1 MQCITDDRLN
11 GNLYRL
17 GSGKSMSMDEVWTA
31 VKTVAGFDLMP
42 RFLPRKSED
51 TPTVGLA
58 DISAAVAVGW
68 RPKTAFID
76 GVRAQYEYLSNEF
89 AARERLGRNEMI
101 ITRTPFRI
109 TLGGGGT
116 DLPSYYEKYGG
127 FIFSAGLDKYMY
139 IDLNRSVADDL
150 IRVKYSKSET
160 VEHVDELQHDIA
172 REILHR
178 TGIEKNIEISSL
190 ADIPAGTGL
199 GSSSCYAV
207 GLLHAIHTMKRDY
220 VPLAQL
226 AELDFQIE
234 ANILKRPI
242 GKQDPYMGAFGGL
255 TVLEIARDG
264 TVKVRKA
271 NVSYEV
277 ADELNK
283 NTLIFF
289 TGTTRSADEILR
301 EQEKGAQEGKSSVV
315 ESMHFIREIGYQIL
329 EAVESGNIDG

>member
-1 MQCITDDRLN
+1 
-11 GNLYRL
+11 
-17 GSGKSMSMDEVWTA
+17 
-31 VKTVAGFDLMP
+31 
-42 RFLPRKSED
+42 
-51 TPTVGLA
+51 
-58 DISAAVAVGW
+58 
-68 RPKTAFID
+68 
-76 GVRAQYEYLSNEF
+76 
-89 AARERLGRNEMI
+89 MI

-127 FIFSAGLDKYMY
+127 FIFSAALDKYMY
-139 IDLNRSVADDL
+139 IDLNRAVADDL

-160 VEHVDELQHDIA
+160 VEHVNELQHDLA
-172 REILHR
+172 REILNR

-190 ADIPAGTGL
+190 SDIPAGTGL

-226 AELDFQIE
+226 AELDFEIE

-255 TVLEIARDG
+255 TVLEIAKDG

-271 NVSYEV
+271 SVSYDI

-283 NTLIFF
+283 NILIFF

-301 EQEKGAQEGKSSVV
+301 EQEKGVKEEKADIV
-315 ESMHFIREIGYQIL
+315 ESMHYIKEIGYEIL
-329 EAVESGNIDG
+329 EAVETGNIDVVGRKFHQHWEYKKKISSKMSNPQFDRIYDVARDSGALGGKISGAGGGGFFSFYVPDQQRAFREKMRELGLREMRYRFDFEGSKVLTDF

>member
-1 MQCITDDRLN
+1 
-11 GNLYRL
+11 
-17 GSGKSMSMDEVWTA
+17 
-31 VKTVAGFDLMP
+31 
-42 RFLPRKSED
+42 
-51 TPTVGLA
+51 
-58 DISAAVAVGW
+58 
-68 RPKTAFID
+68 
-76 GVRAQYEYLSNEF
+76 
-89 AARERLGRNEMI
+89 MI

-127 FIFSAGLDKYMY
+127 FIFSAGLDKYMF
-139 IDLNRSVADDL
+139 IDSNHSVADDL

-160 VEHVDELQHDIA
+160 VERVDELQHDIA
-172 REILHR
+172 REILR
-178 TGIEKNIEISSL
+178 ITGVEKNIEISSV

-207 GLLHAIHTMKRDY
+207 GLLHAIHIMKREY

-226 AELDFQIE
+226 AEMDFQIE

-242 GKQDPYMGAFGGL
+242 GKQDPYMAAFGGL
-255 TVLEIARDG
+255 TVLEIAEDG

-283 NTLIFF
+283 NMLIFF
-289 TGTTRSADEILR
+289 TGTTRSADQILR
-301 EQEKGAQEGKSSVV
+301 EQEKGAKEEKASVV
-315 ESMHFIREIGYQIL
+315 DSMHYIKDIGYQIL
-329 EAVESGNIDG
+329 EAVESGNIDVVGQKFHEHWQYKKKISSKMSNPEFDRIYDTAQEHGALGGKISGAGGGGFFTFYVPDHQRAFREKMRELGLREMRYHFDFEGSKVLTDF